1 MFLNASGWMEL
12 RCFDFVKILK
22 ETYFSQIL
30 ININDWFAITG
41 FHRCYYPASYTYI
54 SLSSGRSEKA
64 KAPIFLRAAFLDI
77 KLRETHE
84 HEIYFKKSCGLLFI
98 HTHSLES
105 FFVSATPRML
115 NFSTIWVIFLRG
127 RSSSCSITKTK
138 HKHVG

>member
-12 RCFDFVKILK
+12 RCFDFVMILK

-84 HEIYFKKSCGLLFI
+84 YEIYLKKIMWSII
-98 HTHSLES
+98 HSHS
-105 FFVSATPRML
+105 FFGV
-115 NFSTIWVIFLRG
+115 FFCLRHP
-127 RSSSCSITKTK
+127 SDA
-138 HKHVG
+138 